1 MRLVVVLSNHQ
12 YIFFCSYQVEHFIE
26 EVFNVF
32 TFILCHFE
40 SISAYIILNEELHQ
54 RDLSWSESHRQFCL
68 LLLFRCQCV
77 KLFNYESI
85 QFSNICVITCDE
97 FEFS

>member
-54 RDLSWSESHRQFCL
+54 RPVLVWKPQAV
-68 LLLFRCQCV
+68 LFAAPVQVSVCEV
-77 KLFNYESI
+77 
-85 QFSNICVITCDE
+85 V
-97 FEFS
+97 